1 MNKPHPRSPTVI
13 RSPHLGSSRTIQ
25 EQALE
30 RRHEL
35 DAQQRAYRE
44 EEAAREAPRAR
55 PRCPG

>member
-1 MNKPHPRSPTVI
+1 MNKPHPRCPSVI
-13 RSPHLGSSRTIQ
+13 RRPHLGSTPAIQ

-35 DAQQRAYRE
+35 DAQQRTFQQADTPRE
-44 EEAAREAPRAR
+44 TPRVR